1 MATKDVPPRKPR
13 RYLWPEEAVNIAQKK
28 QHPVRL
34 CEELIALTGYDKA
47 ACWRFLKKHGVERP
61 GSGSRRTFDPT
72 TVESIIEY
80 VSEHGVRAASQ
91 RFHCE
96 AKSLYNLIHR
106 RGYTHYG
113 KDLFSLRQIC
123 AHFGVRYSKVMSW
136 IEQGLLKAKREQ
148 TRTGRPIYSIEFES
162 LQKFCKEHRNLLIT
176 RRWPPQRIRFLE
188 EYVFAPKH
196 AELLRTRESKRENSA
211 FDRGEY
217 LAPMK
222 TFNAEP
228 DHTGNVR
235 RIRSSGRVGYGYA
248 SPPVLAEQ
256 LERPRS
262 SVSAICDWIL

>member
-34 CEELIALTGYDKA
+34 CGELMALTGYDKA

-123 AHFGVRYSKVMSW
+123 SHFGVRYSKVMSW

-176 RRWPPQRIRFLE
+176 RRWPPQTDTVPGGVQLYLKFPDEKGAPRVALRGFHRVHLE
-188 EYVFAPKH
+188 PGATQKVHFDLKPRD
-196 AELLRTRESKRENSA
+196 LGMVTENGNPIIAQGDYTLSI
-211 FDRGEY
+211 GGGQ
-217 LAPMK
+217 
-222 TFNAEP
+222 P
-228 DHTGNVR
+228 DTGVN
-235 RIRSSGRVGYGYA
+235 I
-248 SPPVLAEQ
+248 PVNY
-256 LERPRS
+256 
-262 SVSAICDWIL
+262 